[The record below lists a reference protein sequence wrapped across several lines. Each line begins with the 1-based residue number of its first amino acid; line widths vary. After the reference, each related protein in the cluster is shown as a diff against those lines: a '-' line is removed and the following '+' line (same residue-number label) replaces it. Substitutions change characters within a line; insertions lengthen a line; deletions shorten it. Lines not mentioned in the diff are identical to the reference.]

1 MKRIDYILIGLLA
14 ISSLT
19 ACTEQKKSN
28 IIIAP
33 KPVAKVVNKATLKM
47 SDYEQTREADWVGS
61 HYKVVVKRSSDKEL
75 PVLQLDENTKYY
87 DNRISVKVLRSDGSE
102 FFSRTFTKKDF
113 TSYIDK
119 HTQDMGALLGI
130 VYVKAEG
137 DYLYFAASV
146 GSPDVTSDEYVPL
159 VLKISRMGSIS
170 ISKDEKL
177 DTNASAEDE
186 EDEEDDEP
194 VAAKKSDR
202 KAFGRKKVKDD
213 DYDDGYDDD
222 FNDDYDAFDD
232 EYADYDFDDD
242 YDDDYEE
249 DEPVKSKSS
258 FRKDKRKAEED
269 DYEEDHSIHEK
280 AVKSSPKVTPIRPV
294 KKQGG
299 SGMEVCVI
307 KPTSVED
314 AREITETLL
323 NNRTVV
329 LNVEG
334 LDVEIAQRI
343 IDFTSGSCF
352 AISGNLQK
360 ISNYIFIITPA
371 SVDISGDFLSL
382 VDTFQSTRSV
392 QTDF

>member
-19 ACTEQKKSN
+19 ACTEKKKSN

-33 KPVAKVVNKATLKM
+33 KPVAKVVNKATQKM

-170 ISKDEKL
+170 ISRMRSWIPTLLLK
-177 DTNASAEDE
+177 
-186 EDEEDDEP
+186 
-194 VAAKKSDR
+194 
-202 KAFGRKKVKDD
+202 RKKMKKM
-213 DYDDGYDDD
+213 GY
-222 FNDDYDAFDD
+222 
-232 EYADYDFDDD
+232 
-242 YDDDYEE
+242 
-249 DEPVKSKSS
+249 
-258 FRKDKRKAEED
+258 
-269 DYEEDHSIHEK
+269 K
-280 AVKSSPKVTPIRPV
+280 AVLPLIHNEKFMAIRTFW
-294 KKQGG
+294 
-299 SGMEVCVI
+299 I
-307 KPTSVED
+307 KFH
-314 AREITETLL
+314 A
-323 NNRTVV
+323 
-329 LNVEG
+329 
-334 LDVEIAQRI
+334 
-343 IDFTSGSCF
+343 
-352 AISGNLQK
+352 
-360 ISNYIFIITPA
+360 
-371 SVDISGDFLSL
+371 
-382 VDTFQSTRSV
+382 
-392 QTDF
+392 